1 MAKNVLSPTMTD
13 LRPTRT
19 IGPIVFP
26 PSLVLAGTA
35 GLVLQADG
43 GWQAAGDTL
52 IFHLNPAQYFKVHIP
67 IPGIHLPCVGAAAGA
82 LKLSSILTE
91 LWIDRPHPQVIGTA
105 TVSATGL
112 PSGGAEEVS
121 WVDGEDGPKKYKQA
135 GYRWA
140 TPQPFNGGSALEIGF
155 LQAQYGDE
163 LSVITTNFEPV
174 TIHLMSTT
182 LMFA

>member
-1 MAKNVLSPTMTD
+1 MAKKAFSPKVTSVGA
-13 LRPTRT
+13 TRT
-19 IGPIVFP
+19 IGPIFFP
-26 PSLVLAGTA
+26 PSIVLAGTA

-43 GWQAAGDTL
+43 GWHAAADTL
-52 IFHLNPAQYFKVHIP
+52 VFHLNPAQYFKVHIP
-67 IPGIHLPCVGAAAGA
+67 IPGIHLPCVGATA
-82 LKLSSILTE
+82 LKLSSILAE

-112 PSGGAEEVS
+112 PSGGSEDVS

-140 TPQPFNGGSALEIGF
+140 IPQTFAGGGALEIGF